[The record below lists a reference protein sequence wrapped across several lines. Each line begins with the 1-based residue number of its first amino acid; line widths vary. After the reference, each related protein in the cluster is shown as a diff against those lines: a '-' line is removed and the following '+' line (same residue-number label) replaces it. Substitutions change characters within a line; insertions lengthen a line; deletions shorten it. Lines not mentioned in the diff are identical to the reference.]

1 MIKILPNGS
10 EYTAPFQLSPKIHD
24 QSTANDYDIP
34 GGDDKKSPNRG
45 YGSFPYD
52 ELDVFTEAA
61 WSAVQVT
68 HATCFA
74 TFKPNVNMHHR
85 YVSAMEQLFN
95 SKIQDRW

>member
-1 MIKILPNGS
+1 MPDEEDDEEYKRTHDNGFS
-10 EYTAPFQLSPKIHD
+10 QAQ
-24 QSTANDYDIP
+24 A
-34 GGDDKKSPNRG
+34 R
-45 YGSFPYD
+45 GSFPYD

-85 YVSAMEQLFN
+85 YVSAMEQLF
-95 SKIQDRW
+95 SGKIQDRW